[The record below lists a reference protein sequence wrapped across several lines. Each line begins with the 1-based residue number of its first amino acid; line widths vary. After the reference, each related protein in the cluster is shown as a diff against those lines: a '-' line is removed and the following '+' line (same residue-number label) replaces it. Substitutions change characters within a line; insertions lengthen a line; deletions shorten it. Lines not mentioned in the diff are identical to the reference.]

1 MDLSPLIRYLPSILS
16 LMGGSLFV
24 FIAYAQVVSAESVR
38 VLVAQDVALLEIS
51 SDGGVEVETEEGKTK
66 VVRSPIHV
74 SSSKDGLQVNGRR
87 TLGEHMLIRPLKHH
101 LLLIATQM
109 AGMESDA
116 RLRSTR
122 EGHIAVTQG
131 PLLSVSGMVR
141 VLRKGQKLSVVNQVD
156 LEEYVKG
163 VVPSEVSAA
172 WHPEMLRV
180 QAVAARTYALYNK
193 MLSAAREFDVMS
205 TIQDQ
210 VYRGRSGVDHRVEE
224 AVESTR
230 GVVVTHL
237 QAPIYAAF
245 SSTAAGPTEDAVNV
259 WANKD
264 LPYLKGVECPFDIES
279 PYYQWKVNVKMD
291 HLEQNLRRQGFSVGT
306 IATMTPIA
314 YSRAGRVARLR
325 ILHSGG
331 ETILRGEDLRKAAG
345 YTVIPS
351 TQFEVQSIGSEV
363 VFTGYGAG
371 HAVGLCQWGAKE
383 LAELGYSYP
392 SILQYYYPGT
402 ELRNTAASKLMTPAT
417 PSP

>member
-1 MDLSPLIRYLPSILS
+1 MALSPVTRYRLKNLPMIA
-16 LMGGSLFV
+16 GSLLV
-24 FIAYAQVVSAESVR
+24 FLACVQPVAADSIR
-38 VLVAQDVALLEIS
+38 VLVAQEVTVLEVS
-51 SDGGVEVETEEGKTK
+51 SDGDLALVTEAGETKIL
-66 VVRSPIHV
+66 RPPIHI
-74 SSSKDGLQVNGRR
+74 SARGDGFHVDSRRVAGGQVV
-87 TLGEHMLIRPLKHH
+87 IRPLRNT
-101 LLLIATQM
+101 LSLM
-109 AGMESDA
+109 M
-116 RLRSTR
+116 
-122 EGHIAVTQG
+122 TQG
-131 PLLSVSGMVR
+131 SPMAHGPVLSISGVVR
-141 VLRKGQKLSVVNQVD
+141 VLRKGHTLSVVNQVD

-163 VVPSEVSAA
+163 VVPSEVSSS
-172 WHPEMLRV
+172 WHPEMLKV

-193 MLSAAREFDVMS
+193 MLSAAREYDVMS

-230 GVVVTHL
+230 GIVVTHL

-279 PYYQWKVNVKMD
+279 PYYQWKASVKID
-291 HLEQNLRRQGFSVGT
+291 QLEQNLRRQGFSVGT
-306 IATMTPIA
+306 IATITPIA

-331 ETILRGEDLRKAAG
+331 ETVLRGEDLRKAAG

-351 TQFEVQSIGSEV
+351 TQFEVESIGAEV

-383 LAELGYSYP
+383 LAELGYSYN

-402 ELRNTAASKLMTPAT
+402 DLHNAALSQLMAPAVPTP
-417 PSP
+417 

>member
-1 MDLSPLIRYLPSILS
+1 MLVAQEVTILEVSSDGDLALVTEAGETKMFRSPVHISARSDGFHVDSRRVAGGQVVIRPFRNTLS
-16 LMGGSLFV
+16 LMMTQGGS
-24 FIAYAQVVSAESVR
+24 AGSPGR
-38 VLVAQDVALLEIS
+38 VALRYPRFPLS
-51 SDGGVEVETEEGKTK
+51 GV
-66 VVRSPIHV
+66 
-74 SSSKDGLQVNGRR
+74 
-87 TLGEHMLIRPLKHH
+87 
-101 LLLIATQM
+101 
-109 AGMESDA
+109 
-116 RLRSTR
+116 
-122 EGHIAVTQG
+122 
-131 PLLSVSGMVR
+131 VR
-141 VLRKGQKLSVVNQVD
+141 VLRKGRTLSVVNQVD

-163 VVPSEVSAA
+163 VVPSEVSSA
-172 WHPEMLRV
+172 WHPEMLKV

-193 MLSAAREFDVMS
+193 MLSAAREYDVMS

-230 GVVVTHL
+230 GIVVTHL

-279 PYYQWKVNVKMD
+279 PYYQWKASVKID
-291 HLEQNLRRQGFSVGT
+291 QLEQNLRRQGFSVGT
-306 IATMTPIA
+306 IATITPIV

-331 ETILRGEDLRKAAG
+331 ETVLRGEDLRKAVG

-351 TQFEVQSIGSEV
+351 TQFEVESIGAEV

-383 LAELGYSYP
+383 LAELGYSYD

-402 ELRNTAASKLMTPAT
+402 ELHNAALSQLTGTGHSNPLMLLSEFDFPLIRPWWPTIRSFRVIARGCWYWIA
-417 PSP
+417 